1 MLFDRQARSAFIIAC
16 VTLALCGVGFRSAV
30 GYLNVYLK
38 KEPIEL
44 RAHLATIPKTLGRW
58 KDVSEARPVDA
69 AVIETLGM
77 DQYLDRLYVA
87 DDASGKGHLLIHIA
101 YYTGMIDAVPHVP
114 DRCFVAGGGLQLQAL
129 PHNYPLAI
137 DRSGWREDPAGSAYP
152 LATFTDRITGRG
164 VTARMPLGD
173 FKLRTTEFLRAN
185 SPDERTFAGYFF
197 IANGRV
203 TPTPEGVRGLAFDL
217 STKFAYYCKVQ
228 LVAAG
233 PDLEAEPFVTQA
245 ADLLTELLPELMR
258 CLPDWFEVETA
269 AEGTSTDVG

>member
-1 MLFDRQARSAFIIAC
+1 MLFDRQAKSAFIIAS
-16 VTLALCGVGFRSAV
+16 VTLALCGVGFRSAI

-58 KDVSEARPVDA
+58 KAVGEAPPLDA
-69 AVIETLGM
+69 AVIETLGT
-77 DQYLDRLYVA
+77 DQYLERLYVA
-87 DDASGKGHLLIHIA
+87 DDASGTGHLWIHIA

-129 PHNYPLAI
+129 PHNYPL
-137 DRSGWREDPAGSAYP
+137 DLNQSGWRDDPTGRGYR
-152 LATFTDRITGRG
+152 LVTFADRITGRP
-164 VTARMPLGD
+164 VTARMPIGD
-173 FKLRTTEFLRAN
+173 FKLRTTEFLCED
-185 SPDERTFAGYFF
+185 SPDQRIYAGYFF

-203 TPTPEGVRGLAFDL
+203 TPTPEGVRRLAFDL

-228 LVAAG
+228 LRAG
-233 PDLEAEPFVTQA
+233 GRDLEAEPFVTQA

-258 CLPDWFEVETA
+258 CLPDWSEVELG
-269 AEGTSTDVG
+269 AEGTSAESG

>member
-1 MLFDRQARSAFIIAC
+1 MLFDRRAKSAFIIAC

-58 KDVSEARPVDA
+58 KAVGEARPVDA
-69 AVIETLGM
+69 AVIETLGT
-77 DQYLDRLYVA
+77 DQFLDRLYVA
-87 DDASGKGHLLIHIA
+87 DDASGEGRLSLHIA

-114 DRCFVAGGGLQLQAL
+114 DRCFVAGGWQIQAL
-129 PHNYPLAI
+129 PHNYPLPI

-173 FKLRTTEFLRAN
+173 FKLRTTEFLREN
-185 SPDERTFAGYFF
+185 SPDERTYAGYFF
-197 IANGRV
+197 VANGRV
-203 TPTPEGVRGLAFDL
+203 TPTPEGVRRLAFDL

-228 LVAAG
+228 LIARG
-233 PDLEAEPFVTQA
+233 RDLEAEPFVTQA

>member
-58 KDVSEARPVDA
+58 KAVGERAPLDA
-69 AVIETLGM
+69 AVIETLGT
-77 DQYLDRLYVA
+77 DQYIERVYAVDGVP
-87 DDASGKGHLLIHIA
+87 GKGYLSLHIA

-114 DRCFVAGGGLQLQAL
+114 DRCFVAGGGLQLRAL
-129 PHNYPLAI
+129 PHNYPLPI

-152 LATFTDRITGRG
+152 LVTFTDRITGRG
-164 VTARMPLGD
+164 VTARMPVGD
-173 FKLRTTEFLRAN
+173 FELRTTEFL
-185 SPDERTFAGYFF
+185 SPDHPDVRTYAGYFF
-197 IANGRV
+197 VANGRV
-203 TPTPEGVRGLAFDL
+203 TPTPEGVRRLAFDL

-228 LVAAG
+228 LVASG
-233 PDLEAEPFVTQA
+233 RDLEAEPFVALA

-258 CLPDWFEVETA
+258 CLPDWSEVETA
-269 AEGTSTDVG
+269 AEEASTEVG